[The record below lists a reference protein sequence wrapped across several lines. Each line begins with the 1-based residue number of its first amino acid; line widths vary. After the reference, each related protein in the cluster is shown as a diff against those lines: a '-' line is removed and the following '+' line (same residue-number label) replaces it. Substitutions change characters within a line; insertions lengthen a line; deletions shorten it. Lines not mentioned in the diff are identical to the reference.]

1 MKRSNLTLV
10 AVSAAMAVSLAAC
23 SSSSSSTST
32 TTQPTA
38 PATTTTAAST
48 QSIAGLPSLAAC
60 QQTVKTQTKTPGVL
74 TAATDNPVYEPW
86 FVNNTPSNGLGY
98 ESAVAY
104 DVASLLGF
112 PKEKVKWVTEGFD
125 QSYAPGPKAFDF
137 DINEISVTPERSA
150 VVSFSDSY
158 YDTTQSI
165 VTLKGSKVATDHS
178 PAALKTYLY
187 GDQIGTTGL
196 AYINNY
202 IKPTQ
207 QPRVYNSLDQAV
219 SALETHQIDA
229 IVVDTPDGQYMA
241 SSQVKGGVQVGQFPT
256 TGEHYGM
263 LLAKGNPLTTCVNS
277 ALATMD
283 QQGTI
288 AALEKKYLGIYNAV
302 PSIQP

>member
-1 MKRSNLTLV
+1 V
-10 AVSAAMAVSLAAC
+10 A
-23 SSSSSSTST
+23 
-32 TTQPTA
+32 
-38 PATTTTAAST
+38 
-48 QSIAGLPSLAAC
+48 
-60 QQTVKTQTKTPGVL
+60 
-74 TAATDNPVYEPW
+74 
-86 FVNNTPSNGLGY
+86 
-98 ESAVAY
+98 
-104 DVASLLGF
+104 
-112 PKEKVKWVTEGFD
+112 
-125 QSYAPGPKAFDF
+125 
-137 DINEISVTPERSA
+137 
-150 VVSFSDSY
+150 
-158 YDTTQSI
+158 
-165 VTLKGSKVATDHS
+165 LKGSPITTAHS
-178 PAALKTYLY
+178 PADLKGYLY
-187 GDQIGTTGL
+187 GDQIGSTGL